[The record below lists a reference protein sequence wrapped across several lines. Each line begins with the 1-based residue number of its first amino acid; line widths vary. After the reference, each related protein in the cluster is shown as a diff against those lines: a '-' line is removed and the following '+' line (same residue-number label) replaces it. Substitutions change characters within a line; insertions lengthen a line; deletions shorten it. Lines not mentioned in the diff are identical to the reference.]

1 MFLEVFINKYLI
13 KSIYLTTK
21 PDKVPLIQYI
31 KLFYDHFHNLKTLGV
46 TLKSRR
52 FDASIREAWFDS

>member
-31 KLFYDHFHNLKTLGV
+31 KLFYDHFHNLNHNLTK
-46 TLKSRR
+46 
-52 FDASIREAWFDS
+52 F